1 MTETHSKTA
10 QHPSNY
16 VTSPHTRTNVSLS
29 NRPTTTAESDKCS
42 LPDQLF
48 RLLVELHCHWRD
60 RQGSN
65 MANHAWA
72 NDHII
77 DFKNGKI
84 IDKLKATID
93 IYIDIR
99 VLAHCMHER
108 H

>member
-1 MTETHSKTA
+1 
-10 QHPSNY
+10 
-16 VTSPHTRTNVSLS
+16 
-29 NRPTTTAESDKCS
+29 
-42 LPDQLF
+42 
-48 RLLVELHCHWRD
+48 
-60 RQGSN
+60 